1 MSDYERLYI
10 IDPNKFKGSVFN
22 TMTAPAGI
30 TPTHVDYMDKPTTFE
45 EYKKEKGNE
54 NLIALTWE
62 EFDEQYNKPHL
73 NSLQKP
79 FTEIT
84 REEYW
89 EMLECLPP
97 KRWTNIGVDKEFFF
111 LGECYTADL
120 YTLCVKTGGKYFSG
134 LRSIFM
140 KKEDIITQIQEQ
152 CQ

>member
-10 IDPNKFKGSVFN
+10 IDPTNFKGSVEN
-22 TMTAPAGI
+22 TMSAPTG
-30 TPTHVDYMDKPTTFE
+30 TKPTCVDYRDKPTTFE
-45 EYKKEKGNE
+45 EYKKEKGKE

-62 EFDEQYNKPHL
+62 EFDEKYNQPYLK
-73 NSLQKP
+73 SLQRP

-89 EMLECLPP
+89 DMLECLPP
-97 KRWTNIGVDKEFFF
+97 KRWTNIGLTNEFFF

-120 YTLCVKTGGKYFSG
+120 YTLCIKVGNKYFTG

-140 KKEDIITQIQEQ
+140 KNEEIINQIKKLV
-152 CQ
+152 